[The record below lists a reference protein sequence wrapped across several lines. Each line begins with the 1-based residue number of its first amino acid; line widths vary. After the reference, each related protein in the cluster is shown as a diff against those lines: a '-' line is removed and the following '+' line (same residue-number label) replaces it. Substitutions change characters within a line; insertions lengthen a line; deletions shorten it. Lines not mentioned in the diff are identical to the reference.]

1 MGKEK
6 ETYSEMDLKH
16 ASELRD
22 WVHEEVLEKARAV
35 YPDIKGVV
43 DPYPVESYFQKMWDY
58 PGAWYTIV
66 AVPEGYKSRKA
77 LVDTLVK
84 MTIAYYE
91 KDLK

>member
-1 MGKEK
+1 MEK
-6 ETYSEMDLKH
+6 ESFSEQDLKH
-16 ASELRD
+16 AAEFRD
-22 WVHEEVLEKARAV
+22 WVHEEVLKKAREV
-35 YPDIKGVV
+35 YPDINGVV
-43 DPYPVESYFQKMWDY
+43 DPYPVEAYFQQMWDY

-91 KDLK
+91 KMLKR